1 MYLTGAG
8 LYPCLALLNHSCDPS
23 FMRCNKGRDVICVTS
38 KTIKKGQEI
47 SENYGLMYTIKDLT
61 QRQKICSEHYKFKCG
76 CRACDENWP
85 LLGAMKAE
93 VHEDPQDSKYESQ
106 FFCHLDSITDLGSL
120 IGNSQFGNFRIF
132 SLLRFYMKLILIIL
146 KPLKLPF

>member
-47 SENYGLMYTIKDLT
+47 SENYGLMYTVKDLT

-106 FFCHLDSITDLGSL
+106 FFCHLDCITDLGSL
-120 IGNSQFGNFRIF
+120 IGNFDCGYFKMWKFRDFPAI
-132 SLLRFYMKLILIIL
+132 
-146 KPLKLPF
+146 